1 MSQTDQ
7 TWSAA
12 AAADLYGIE
21 HWGAGNY
28 SVNEAGEACIKVA
41 FATGPVAVPLKLIG
55 RAAHER
61 GYSLPLLIRIDN
73 LLDRRLQQLYDSF
86 EEAIRR
92 SGFRGDYR
100 GVYPVKVNQQSA
112 VIEEICR
119 FGASHGHG
127 LEAGSKAE
135 LLLCMANL
143 NPGGLLICN
152 GYKDRDYI
160 DLGLWATK
168 LGLRCFFV
176 IESPGELP
184 LLIERSRALQ
194 IQPLIGLRVK
204 VAAQVGGLWTETS
217 GDRSSFGLSAAQLL
231 ATVDRLRE
239 AQLLDCVKLLHCHLG
254 SQIPKLAEIAV
265 AVREAGRF
273 YADLVTEGV
282 PLETIDLGG
291 GLAVDYIGNNSA
303 HSHSRDYSLADY
315 CHCLT
320 TTLVDSLSP
329 DDIPHPTIVTESGRA
344 TVAHTSVLLFNI
356 LDVKRSAP
364 AALPDGCPPEAHPL
378 IRQQFVLYQQADNQ
392 DPSSIYR
399 QALENR
405 DQLREH
411 FRKGNVRARE
421 YARGEELFLA
431 IAGNIHKRSARMSPP
446 PEGLSGLRESLADI
460 YYGNF
465 SVFQSLPD
473 CWAIGQRFPVMPI
486 QRLDEYPARQASI
499 ADLTCDCDGK
509 LDRFILAKGEST
521 TLPVHPL
528 KAGESYVLGVFLMGA
543 YQETLGDLHNL
554 FGDTNVLSIRVN
566 PDGGFD
572 ITREQEGDSISE
584 ILAALEYNPTL
595 FQENFRARVEKAVQ
609 QGKISAAERRRLLAQ
624 FSERL
629 NDHSYLNLEGP
640 D

>member
-1 MSQTDQ
+1 MSKTEQI
-7 TWSAA
+7 WSPA

-28 SVNEAGEACIKVA
+28 NVNQAGEACIRVD
-41 FATGPVAVPLKLIG
+41 FAAGPVAIPLPQIV
-55 RAAHER
+55 RAARER
-61 GYSLPLLIRIDN
+61 GYALPLLIRIDN

-92 SGFRGDYR
+92 SGYQGNYR
-100 GVYPVKVNQQSA
+100 GVFPVKVNQQSA

-168 LGLRCFFV
+168 LGLNCYFV
-176 IESPGELP
+176 IESPTELP

-194 IQPLIGLRVK
+194 IRPQIGLRVK

-217 GDRSSFGLSAAQLL
+217 GDRSSFGLSADQLL
-231 ATVDRLRE
+231 ATVDRLRDT
-239 AQLLDCVKLLHCHLG
+239 QLLDCVKLLHCHLG
-254 SQIPKLAEIAV
+254 SQIPKLADITV

-273 YADLVTEGV
+273 FADLVAEEV
-282 PLETIDLGG
+282 PLEIIDLGG
-291 GLAVDYIGNNSA
+291 GLAVDYIGNKSA

-320 TTLVDSLSP
+320 TTLVDTFNP

-356 LDVKRSAP
+356 LDVMRAAP
-364 AALPDGCPPEAHPL
+364 AALPRKCPTEAHPL
-378 IRQQFVLYQQADNQ
+378 LREQFVRYQQTDNQ
-392 DPSSIYR
+392 DPITSYR
-399 QALENR
+399 QALTNR
-405 DQLREH
+405 DQLRDL
-411 FRKGNVRARE
+411 FRDGSVRARE
-421 YARGEELFLA
+421 YALGEELFLT
-431 IAGNIHKRSARMSPP
+431 IAGKVHQRATRMNPP
-446 PEGLSGLRESLADI
+446 PAELSGLGKNLADI

-486 QRLDEYPARQASI
+486 QRLDEYPSRQASI

-509 LDRFILAKGEST
+509 LDRFILANGESA

-528 KAGESYVLGVFLMGA
+528 KTDENYILGVFLMGA

-566 PDGGFD
+566 ADGGFD
-572 ITREQEGDSISE
+572 ITREQEGDRISE
-584 ILAALEYNPTL
+584 ILASLEYNPTL
-595 FQENFRARVEKAVQ
+595 FQKNFRVKVEEAVR
-609 QGKISAAERRRLLAQ
+609 QGGISVAQRRRILAQ
-624 FSERL
+624 FSKCL
-629 NDHSYLNLEGP
+629 NDHSYLNLEGLE
-640 D
+640 

>member
-1 MSQTDQ
+1 MSEAKQN
-7 TWSAA
+7 WSTA

-28 SVNEAGEACIKVA
+28 SVNQAGEACIRVD
-41 FATGPVAVPLKLIG
+41 FASGPVTVPLPQIV
-55 RAAHER
+55 RAARER

-73 LLDRRLQQLYDSF
+73 LLDRRLRQLYDSF
-86 EEAIRR
+86 EDAIRC
-92 SGFRGDYR
+92 SGYRGDYR

-119 FGASHGHG
+119 FGAPHGHG

-194 IQPLIGLRVK
+194 IQPLIGLRIK

-231 ATVDRLRE
+231 ATVDRLRD
-239 AQLLDCVKLLHCHLG
+239 AQMLDCVKLLHCHLG
-254 SQIPKLAEIAV
+254 SQIPKLADIAV
-265 AVREAGRF
+265 AVREVGRF
-273 YADLVTEGV
+273 YADLVAEGV
-282 PLETIDLGG
+282 PLKIIDLGG
-291 GLAVDYIGNNSA
+291 GLAVDYIGNNST

-320 TTLVDSLSP
+320 TTLVDTLKP
-329 DDIPHPTIVTESGRA
+329 DEIPHPTIITESGRA

-356 LDVKRSAP
+356 LDVKHSAP
-364 AALPDGCPPEAHPL
+364 AALPGACPPAAHPL
-378 IRQQFVLYQQADNQ
+378 IQEQFVLYQQADNR
-392 DPSSIYR
+392 DPAGIYR

-405 DQLREH
+405 DQLRDH
-411 FRKGNVRARE
+411 FLKGRVRARE
-421 YARGEELFLA
+421 CARGEELFLA
-431 IAGNIHKRSARMSPP
+431 IAERVHERVADLDPAP
-446 PEGLSGLRESLADI
+446 VELSGLGESLADI

-473 CWAIGQRFPVMPI
+473 CWAIGQRFPVIPI
-486 QRLDEYPARQASI
+486 QRLDEYPTRQASI

-528 KAGESYVLGVFLMGA
+528 KTGESYILGVFLMGA

-554 FGDTNVLSIRVN
+554 FGDTNVLSIRIN

-572 ITREQEGDSISE
+572 ITREQEGDSINE
-584 ILAALEYNPTL
+584 ILAALEYNPAL
-595 FQENFRARVEKAVQ
+595 FQENFRVKVEQAVQ
-609 QGKISAAERRRLLAQ
+609 QGEISVAERRQLLAQ

-640 D
+640 E